1 MLPKFSHQSY
11 TNLGEAL
18 LNLQEQ
24 VRAKDLEIDGLRTR
38 FEQVQQVFEQEI
50 MGVTL
55 EDLDSSAIALQQSA
69 KTEIHRML
77 RLLGTDLLFLQSSRQ
92 AGTTQQRLQK
102 ISDRLE
108 QLISYCQGL
117 VEITL

>member
-1 MLPKFSHQSY
+1 MLPKFYQQSY
-11 TNLGEAL
+11 SHLGEVL
-18 LNLQEQ
+18 LILQKQ
-24 VRAKDLEIDGLRTR
+24 VRAKDLDLDALRIS
-38 FEQVQQVFEQEI
+38 FDQVQQVFEQEI
-50 MGVTL
+50 MALTL

-117 VEITL
+117 LEITV